1 MQYTNYQF
9 MILHVF
15 NRHHNFSNVE
25 AVYIQNFKRK
35 LHTLIKILCDLY
47 NALAIFYIY
56 GGNLSSVVLNYTVSL
71 FIEKLLD
78 LLKLIDW

>member
-1 MQYTNYQF
+1 

-25 AVYIQNFKRK
+25 AVHIQNFKRK

-47 NALAIFYIY
+47 NALAIFFIY
-56 GGNLSSVVLNYTVSL
+56 GGNLNDENSL
-71 FIEKLLD
+71 LCFSFILYPYLSKKLLD
-78 LLKLIDW
+78 LQKLIDW